1 MAPSAKRP
9 PNPSDQQQPDNGA
22 RFGGESPL
30 LSNDD
35 LGNLI
40 RFDDESRQSYLD
52 EEALLEL
59 CDAAR
64 AGLVDGGALAEPLAK
79 RLTDFLAAVVADEA
93 YGIATVAFPVLMHAR
108 LDKLVADVSTPDM
121 LDAAQPRR
129 DGSTGRRL
137 QRFWRARFRREYFDI
152 DQMRYADLSR
162 AGRLRHVVFDEHQLW
177 RAIAC
182 PVLAGGP
189 DSLQFEAGE

>member
-9 PNPSDQQQPDNGA
+9 PNPVDQPDNSA
-22 RFGGESPL
+22 PL
-30 LSNDD
+30 LSNDH

-40 RFDDESRQSYLD
+40 RFDDGSRQSYLD
-52 EEALLEL
+52 EGALLEL

-64 AGLVDGGALAEPLAK
+64 AGLVNGGALAEPLSK
-79 RLTDFLAAVVADEA
+79 RLTDFLAAAVVDEA
-93 YGIATVAFPVLMHAR
+93 YGIATIGFPVLMQSR
-108 LDKLVADVSTPDM
+108 LDKLVADVSMPDA

-137 QRFWRARFRREYFDI
+137 QRFWRARFRRDYFDI

-177 RAIAC
+177 RPIAC
-182 PVLAGGP
+182 QALVGDPG
-189 DSLQFEAGE
+189 SLQFEAGQ